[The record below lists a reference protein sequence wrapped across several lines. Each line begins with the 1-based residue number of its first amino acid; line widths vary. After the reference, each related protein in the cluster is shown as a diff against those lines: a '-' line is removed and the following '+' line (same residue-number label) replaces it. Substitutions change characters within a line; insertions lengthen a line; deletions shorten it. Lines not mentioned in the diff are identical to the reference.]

1 MEGSEDMSGV
11 QSIIEMIEAKA
22 AEKEDKIVRDA
33 RKLSET
39 KLLDARKKGKAKRA
53 AMMVE
58 AEIQSRRDS
67 VKRDANARLAGMHK
81 ILEAKEALITEVLE
95 LAIESLTKKHKT
107 KGYANMLGGFA
118 IEGGSVLAVEEIEL
132 ILPKGQN
139 PQLNLTK
146 ISREIAKRAG
156 HKTEV
161 SLSKEKIRS
170 VGGVFVRSK
179 DGTKWVDNTFEGR
192 RDRMMSE
199 MRKLISSILFENID
213 TSLR

>member
-11 QSIIEMIEAKA
+11 QSIIKMIEAKA

-58 AEIQSRRDS
+58 AEIQFRVDS
-67 VKRDANARLAGMHK
+67 VKRDANARLAVRHK
-81 ILEAKEALITEVLE
+81 ILEAKEALITEVIE

-107 KGYANMLGGFA
+107 KDYADMLVGFA
-118 IEGGSVLAVEEIEL
+118 IEGGSVLAVEEVEL
-132 ILPKGQN
+132 ILPKRQSL
-139 PQLNLTK
+139 QLDLTK
-146 ISREIAKRAG
+146 ISREIAKRTG
-156 HKTEV
+156 HKTGV

-170 VGGVFVRSK
+170 AGGVLIRSK

-192 RDRMMSE
+192 RDRVMRE

-213 TSLR
+213 TSI

>member
-1 MEGSEDMSGV
+1 MSGV

-39 KLLDARKKGKAKRA
+39 KILNARKKGKAKRA

-67 VKRDANARLAGMHK
+67 VRRDANARLAARHR

-95 LAIESLTKKHKT
+95 LAIEDLTKKHKT
-107 KGYANMLGGFA
+107 KGYADMLVGFA
-118 IEGGSVLAVEEIEL
+118 IEGGSVLDVEEVEL
-132 ILPKGQN
+132 MLPKGQS
-139 PQLNLTK
+139 PQLDLTK
-146 ISREIAKRAG
+146 ISREIAKRTG
-156 HKTEV
+156 NKTVV

-170 VGGVFVRSK
+170 AGGVLVRSK

-192 RDRMMSE
+192 IDRMMSE
-199 MRKLISSILFENID
+199 LRKIISSILFEDID
-213 TSLR
+213 SSL

>member
-1 MEGSEDMSGV
+1 MSGV
-11 QSIIEMIEAKA
+11 QSIIKMIEAKA

-33 RKLSET
+33 RKLGET

-58 AEIQSRRDS
+58 AEIQFRVDS
-67 VKRDANARLAGMHK
+67 VKRDANARLAVRHK
-81 ILEAKEALITEVLE
+81 ILEAKEALITEVIE

-107 KGYANMLGGFA
+107 KDYADMLVGFA
-118 IEGGSVLAVEEIEL
+118 IEGGSVLAVEEVEL
-132 ILPKGQN
+132 ILPKRQSL
-139 PQLNLTK
+139 QLNLTK
-146 ISREIAKRAG
+146 ISREIAKRTG
-156 HKTEV
+156 HKTGV

-170 VGGVFVRSK
+170 AGGVLIRSK

-192 RDRMMSE
+192 RDRVMRE

-213 TSLR
+213 TSI

>member
-1 MEGSEDMSGV
+1 MSGV
-11 QSIIEMIEAKA
+11 QSIIKMIEAKA

-33 RKLSET
+33 RKLGET

-58 AEIQSRRDS
+58 AEIQFRVDS
-67 VKRDANARLAGMHK
+67 VKRDANARLAVRHK
-81 ILEAKEALITEVLE
+81 ILEAKEALITEVIE

-107 KGYANMLGGFA
+107 KDYADMLVGFA
-118 IEGGSVLAVEEIEL
+118 IEGGSVLAVEEVEL
-132 ILPKGQN
+132 ILPKRQS
-139 PQLNLTK
+139 PQLDLTK
-146 ISREIAKRAG
+146 ISREIAKRTG
-156 HKTEV
+156 HKTGV

-170 VGGVFVRSK
+170 AGGVLIRSK

-192 RDRMMSE
+192 RDRVMRE

-213 TSLR
+213 TSI

>member
-1 MEGSEDMSGV
+1 MSGV
-11 QSIIEMIEAKA
+11 QSIIKMIEAKA

-33 RKLSET
+33 RKLGET

-58 AEIQSRRDS
+58 AEIQFRVDS
-67 VKRDANARLAGMHK
+67 VKRDANARLAVRHK
-81 ILEAKEALITEVLE
+81 ILEAKEALITEVIE

-107 KGYANMLGGFA
+107 KDYADMLVGFA
-118 IEGGSVLAVEEIEL
+118 IEGGSVLAVEEVEL
-132 ILPKGQN
+132 ILPKRQSL
-139 PQLNLTK
+139 QLDLTK
-146 ISREIAKRAG
+146 ISREIAKRTG
-156 HKTEV
+156 HKTGV

-170 VGGVFVRSK
+170 AGGVLIRSK

-192 RDRMMSE
+192 RDRVMRE

-213 TSLR
+213 TSI

>member
-11 QSIIEMIEAKA
+11 QSIIKMIEGKA
-22 AEKEDKIVRDA
+22 AEKEDKIIRDA

-58 AEIQSRRDS
+58 AEIQFRVDS
-67 VKRDANARLAGMHK
+67 VKRDANARLAVRHK
-81 ILEAKEALITEVLE
+81 ILEAKEALITEVIE

-107 KGYANMLGGFA
+107 KDYADMLVGFA
-118 IEGGSVLAVEEIEL
+118 IEGGSVLAVEEVEL
-132 ILPKGQN
+132 ILPKRQSL
-139 PQLNLTK
+139 QLDLTK
-146 ISREIAKRAG
+146 ISREIAKRTG
-156 HKTEV
+156 HKTGV

-170 VGGVFVRSK
+170 AGGVLIRSK

-192 RDRMMSE
+192 RDRVMRE

-213 TSLR
+213 TSI

>member
-1 MEGSEDMSGV
+1 MSGV
-11 QSIIEMIEAKA
+11 QSIIEMIKAKV
-22 AEKEDKIVRDA
+22 AEKEDKILRDA

-39 KLLDARKKGKAKRA
+39 KLLNARKKGKANRA

-67 VKRDANARLAGMHK
+67 VKRDANARLAARHR

-95 LAIESLTKKHKT
+95 LAIEALTKKHKT
-107 KGYANMLGGFA
+107 KGYADMLVGFA
-118 IEGGSVLAVEEIEL
+118 IEGGSVLDVEEVEL
-132 ILPKGQN
+132 LLPKGQS
-139 PQLNLTK
+139 PQLDLTK
-146 ISREIAKRAG
+146 ISREIAKRTG
-156 HKTEV
+156 NKTVV

-170 VGGVFVRSK
+170 AGGVLVRSK

-199 MRKLISSILFENID
+199 MRKAISSILFENIS
-213 TSLR
+213 TSI

>member
-1 MEGSEDMSGV
+1 MSGV
-11 QSIIEMIEAKA
+11 QSIIKMIEGKA
-22 AEKEDKIVRDA
+22 AEKEDKIIRDA

-58 AEIQSRRDS
+58 AEIQFRVDS
-67 VKRDANARLAGMHK
+67 VKRDANARLAVRHK
-81 ILEAKEALITEVLE
+81 ILEAKEALITEVIE

-107 KGYANMLGGFA
+107 KDYADMLVGFA
-118 IEGGSVLAVEEIEL
+118 IEGGSVLAVEEVEL
-132 ILPKGQN
+132 ILPKRQSL
-139 PQLNLTK
+139 QLDLTK
-146 ISREIAKRAG
+146 ISREIAKRTG
-156 HKTEV
+156 HKTGV

-170 VGGVFVRSK
+170 AGGVLIRSK

-192 RDRMMSE
+192 RDRVMRE

-213 TSLR
+213 TSI

>member
-1 MEGSEDMSGV
+1 LEGSEDMSGV
-11 QSIIEMIEAKA
+11 QSIIKMIEAKA

-33 RKLSET
+33 RKLGET

-58 AEIQSRRDS
+58 AEIQFRVDS
-67 VKRDANARLAGMHK
+67 VKRDANARLAMMHK
-81 ILEAKEALITEVLE
+81 ILEAKEALITEVIA

-107 KGYANMLGGFA
+107 KNYADMLVGFA
-118 IEGGSVLAVEEIEL
+118 IEGGSVLAVEEVEL
-132 ILPKGQN
+132 ILPKRQSL
-139 PQLNLTK
+139 QLDLTK
-146 ISREIAKRAG
+146 ISREIAKRTG
-156 HKTEV
+156 HKTGV

-170 VGGVFVRSK
+170 AGGVLIRSK

-192 RDRMMSE
+192 RDRVMRE

-213 TSLR
+213 TSI

>member
-1 MEGSEDMSGV
+1 MSGV
-11 QSIIEMIEAKA
+11 QSIIKMIEAKA

-33 RKLSET
+33 RKLGET

-58 AEIQSRRDS
+58 AEIQFRVDS
-67 VKRDANARLAGMHK
+67 VKRDANARLAVRDK
-81 ILEAKEALITEVLE
+81 ILEAKEALITEVIE

-107 KGYANMLGGFA
+107 KDYADMLVGFA
-118 IEGGSVLAVEEIEL
+118 IEGGSVLAVEEVEL
-132 ILPKGQN
+132 ILPKRQS
-139 PQLNLTK
+139 PQLDLTK
-146 ISREIAKRAG
+146 ISREIAKRTG

-170 VGGVFVRSK
+170 AGGVLIRSK

-192 RDRMMSE
+192 RDRVMRE

-213 TSLR
+213 TSI

>member
-1 MEGSEDMSGV
+1 MSGV
-11 QSIIEMIEAKA
+11 QSIIKMIEAKA

-58 AEIQSRRDS
+58 AEIQFRVDS
-67 VKRDANARLAGMHK
+67 VKRDANARLAVRHK
-81 ILEAKEALITEVLE
+81 ILEAKEALITEVIE

-107 KGYANMLGGFA
+107 KDYADMLVGFA
-118 IEGGSVLAVEEIEL
+118 IEGGSVLAVEEVEL
-132 ILPKGQN
+132 ILPKRQSL
-139 PQLNLTK
+139 QLNLTK
-146 ISREIAKRAG
+146 ISREIAKRTG
-156 HKTEV
+156 HKTGV

-170 VGGVFVRSK
+170 AGGVLIRSK

-192 RDRMMSE
+192 RDRVMRE

-213 TSLR
+213 TSI

>member
-1 MEGSEDMSGV
+1 LEGSEDMSGV
-11 QSIIEMIEAKA
+11 QSIIKMIEGKA
-22 AEKEDKIVRDA
+22 AEKEDKIIRDA

-58 AEIQSRRDS
+58 AEIQFQVDS
-67 VKRDANARLAGMHK
+67 VKRDANARLAVRHK
-81 ILEAKEALITEVLE
+81 ILEAKEALITEVIE

-107 KGYANMLGGFA
+107 KDYADMLVGFA
-118 IEGGSVLAVEEIEL
+118 IEGGSVLAVEEVEL
-132 ILPKGQN
+132 ILPKRQSL
-139 PQLNLTK
+139 QLDLTK
-146 ISREIAKRAG
+146 ISREIAKRTG
-156 HKTEV
+156 HKTGV

-170 VGGVFVRSK
+170 AGGVLIRSK

-192 RDRMMSE
+192 RDRVMRE

-213 TSLR
+213 TSI

>member
-1 MEGSEDMSGV
+1 MSGV
-11 QSIIEMIEAKA
+11 QSIIKMIEGKA
-22 AEKEDKIVRDA
+22 AEKEDKIIRDA

-58 AEIQSRRDS
+58 AEIQFRVDS
-67 VKRDANARLAGMHK
+67 VKRDANARLAVRHK
-81 ILEAKEALITEVLE
+81 ILEAKEALITEVIE

-107 KGYANMLGGFA
+107 KDYADMLVGFA
-118 IEGGSVLAVEEIEL
+118 IEGGSVLAVEEVEL
-132 ILPKGQN
+132 ILPKRQSL
-139 PQLNLTK
+139 QLDLTK
-146 ISREIAKRAG
+146 ISREIAKRTG
-156 HKTEV
+156 HKTGV

-170 VGGVFVRSK
+170 AGGVLIRSK

-192 RDRMMSE
+192 RDRMMRE

-213 TSLR
+213 TSI